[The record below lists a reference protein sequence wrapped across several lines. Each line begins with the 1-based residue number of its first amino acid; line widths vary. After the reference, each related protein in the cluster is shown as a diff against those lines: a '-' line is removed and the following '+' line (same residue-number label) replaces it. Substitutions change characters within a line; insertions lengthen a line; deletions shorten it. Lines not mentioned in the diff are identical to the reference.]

1 MNVNHLIG
9 VIIVWVMCIFTWA
22 IVSLPVKAQTPKVEV
37 ETTAYLHAG
46 TTLDVGSAT
55 VSLRLVSFTEGTV
68 CVVGNSMHSGRIQLE
83 CDFSRSSLV
92 HNK

>member
-22 IVSLPVKAQTPKVEV
+22 IVSYPARAQTPTVEV
-37 ETTAYLHAG
+37 EATAYIHDG
-46 TTLDVGSAT
+46 TTLGVGSTT
-55 VSLRLVSFTEGTV
+55 VVLKMVRFREGTV
-68 CVVGNSMHSGRIQLE
+68 CVVGNSTHTSKIQMQ
-83 CDFSRSSLV
+83 CDFSNSSLV